1 MIMVNMKSDIKYDLD
16 QIVNNENIKWNRFI
30 NKTVFIT
37 GGTGLIGSTLVK
49 VFIYANRIKSLNCRL
64 LILVRDDFKAQ
75 IMFRNYYCESESIRY
90 IKGSIENFPLI
101 TENIDYI
108 IHCANPTSSN
118 FFIEKPVETIKLTY
132 EGTYELLELGKRK
145 AVEGFAFLS
154 SMEIYGPNNSDVE
167 IKEDKGAVIDT
178 MIIRNCYPEAKRMC
192 ETLCASYYSEYA
204 LPTFV
209 VRLAQCFGP
218 GVELNDQ
225 RVFAEFARNVINK
238 DNIILKSLGD
248 SKRCYIYTFD
258 AAAAI
263 LTILSAGKP
272 GVAYNVANP
281 NTYCSILDMAKM
293 VAKEVANNEIS
304 VIIPTIIEHQ
314 SKYSAKHK
322 LNLNIDRLIGLGW
335 KPTKNLKEMYQ
346 IMIASFDR

>member
-1 MIMVNMKSDIKYDLD
+1 MIWINSDIIDDLNK
-16 QIVNNENIKWNRFI
+16 IINNENIKWDRFK

-49 VFIYANRIKSLNCRL
+49 VLIYANEIKSLNCRL
-64 LILVRDDFKAQ
+64 LILVRDDLKAHLIFK
-75 IMFRNYYCESESIRY
+75 NYYSESANIKY

-101 TENIDYI
+101 TDDIDYI

-118 FFIEKPVETIKLTY
+118 FFIEKPVETIKITY
-132 EGTYELLELGKRK
+132 EGTSDLLELGKLK
-145 AVEGFAFLS
+145 SVEGIVFLS
-154 SMEIYGPNNSDVE
+154 SMEIYGPNHSDVE

-178 MIIRNCYPEAKRMC
+178 MIIRNCYPEAKRLC
-192 ETLCASYYSEYA
+192 ENLCAAYYAEYS

-218 GVELNDQ
+218 GVDFNDQ
-225 RVFAEFARNVINK
+225 RVFAEFARDIINK
-238 DNIILKSLGD
+238 DNIVLKSLGE

-258 AAAAI
+258 AASAI

-272 GVAYNVANP
+272 GIAYNVANTS
-281 NTYCSILDMAKM
+281 TYCSILDMANM
-293 VAKEVANNEIS
+293 VAKEIANNEIR
-304 VIIPTIIEHQ
+304 VIIPSIIEHQ
-314 SKYSAKHK
+314 SKYSATHK
-322 LNLNIDRLIGLGW
+322 LKLNIDRLLSLGW
-335 KPTKNLKEMYQ
+335 KPTRDLKEMFQ